1 MVIFCRMV
9 RNSSSDDNPVGAVVD
24 EGFIVGIAD
33 GGRATDGGGCSDTAA
48 GSSSNQGL
56 YFGDILKKLSK

>member
-1 MVIFCRMV
+1 MVG
-9 RNSSSDDNPVGAVVD
+9 NSGSDDNPVGAVVD